1 MPDIRPLNLALITE
15 YSRII
20 CECDIRL
27 TEPNPN
33 KKEIN
38 ATKKRIKS
46 DIKKVIPAIKKTLR
60 SPLYANKAELF
71 YYMALCYEILEN
83 KTKTLKC
90 YKEASKRDLKYITH
104 LAIFK
109 SSNNDNAGALKD
121 LYSALENS
129 SDTNLIEDINSTIK
143 YVEERI
149 ETDKYI
155 KSLENSI
162 GFFYIDLL
170 KTLFPVIFYGFLF
183 IIFVLLLIGIPIGLI
198 YFKIKTF

>member
-1 MPDIRPLNLALITE
+1 
-15 YSRII
+15 
-20 CECDIRL
+20 
-27 TEPNPN
+27 
-33 KKEIN
+33 
-38 ATKKRIKS
+38 
-46 DIKKVIPAIKKTLR
+46 
-60 SPLYANKAELF
+60 
-71 YYMALCYEILEN
+71 MALCYEILEN

-155 KSLENSI
+155 KSLENST

-183 IIFVLLLIGIPIGLI
+183 IIFVLLLIGIPIVLI
-198 YFKIKTF
+198 SFKIKTF